1 MAKFDLSKLSKKEQA
16 DYKTYV
22 KNYGAPLLQFADGS
36 PRDPRGDMA
45 TNDINY
51 PMEAFQDKA
60 REKRN
65 KKKDNAKDEL
75 KKFAKGGKI
84 TSDARLKKFMDQK
97 QVQDD
102 FVFPKKTLSPLEK
115 ARKASR
121 EKTDKRGKTTKR

>member
-1 MAKFDLSKLSKKEQA
+1 MIQIAGLIKVYESGIVKNGVSVMAK
-16 DYKTYV
+16 
-22 KNYGAPLLQFADGS
+22 
-36 PRDPRGDMA
+36 
-45 TNDINY
+45 
-51 PMEAFQDKA
+51 
-60 REKRN
+60 
-65 KKKDNAKDEL
+65 NAKDEL

-121 EKTDKRGKTTKR
+121 EKTNKRGKTTKR